1 MPQKFHELLEANK
14 DWAERQHLLQPDL
27 FNDMAAGQHPPFL
40 WIGCAD
46 SRVPAQQITQ
56 SLPGSIFVQRNVAN
70 MVVHTD
76 YNLLSVV
83 NYAIKALHVQ
93 HIIICGH
100 YGCGGVKAAMGNT
113 SYGLLDNWL
122 AHIKDVYCYNKAEIN
137 AVEGEKERWDK
148 FVEVNVREQVRNMA
162 RLSFVQ
168 EEWKQG
174 EFPYIHGWV
183 FDIENGLLKD
193 LDLTINNADDLDEV
207 YRFK

>member
-1 MPQKFHELLEANK
+1 MPHKFQDLLEANK
-14 DWAERQHLLQPDL
+14 QWADEQHLLQPDL

-46 SRVPAQQITQ
+46 SRVPAQQITG

-100 YGCGGVKAAMGNT
+100 YGCGGVKAAMGNK
-113 SYGLLDNWL
+113 SYGLLDNWV
-122 AHIKDVYCYNKAEIN
+122 AHIKDVYCHNKAEIE

-148 FVEVNVREQVRNMA
+148 FVEVNVREQVRNLA

-168 EEWKQG
+168 EEWKEG

-183 FDIENGLLKD
+183 FDIESGLLKD
-193 LDLTINNADDLDEV
+193 LDLTVNSTDSLDAV
-207 YRFK
+207 YRYH